1 LYEFPAPLVCEECK
15 VFAESAIVVRS
26 FCLPGKSTQIVPET
40 SYSKKEHHTADEVA
54 HPPIILSGGKE
65 AKIGE
70 SANICY
76 TPSFLAAMQPVSVT
90 VCGWITTAQC
100 RCTDHFRSSLAASVR
115 VFFGTMQENKDE
127 MTKKIFGVLERNN
140 VLLEPVNETRY
151 HLAGDIDADL
161 VGQWMTI
168 QGQVDGSH
176 IADAVVANVEKNSGK
191 VTRAGLL
198 VDQAPA
204 LPPEANGQG
213 AYLYQQSKGRYLL
226 VSDGP
231 VNSPVSGDFRAFV
244 GQEVK
249 VAGEFGAVNYVLY
262 NAKVSAK

>member
-1 LYEFPAPLVCEECK
+1 
-15 VFAESAIVVRS
+15 
-26 FCLPGKSTQIVPET
+26 
-40 SYSKKEHHTADEVA
+40 
-54 HPPIILSGGKE
+54 
-65 AKIGE
+65 
-70 SANICY
+70 
-76 TPSFLAAMQPVSVT
+76 
-90 VCGWITTAQC
+90 
-100 RCTDHFRSSLAASVR
+100 
-115 VFFGTMQENKDE
+115 